1 MLSDFDVL
9 YLRKLFARLRLLT
22 YCTLF
27 QQKGFLAALAAAL
40 CLMDRKQSI
49 CQSQASNSGRCAID
63 HAYLGWRKIAGLSL
77 GKLSGK
83 SQQDWGCAVEGVTE
97 LFLCGG
103 WVHPQHSHPARIC
116 ENCICFLVCRRS
128 EGRASLSAD
137 REMRHSCNP
146 CKGRWPNE
154 GPR

>member
-1 MLSDFDVL
+1 MDVL
-9 YLRKLFARLRLLT
+9 YLRKLSTRLRLIT

-27 QQKGFLAALAAAL
+27 QQNGFLAALAAAL
-40 CLMDRKQSI
+40 CFMARKQSI
-49 CQSQASNSGRCAID
+49 CQSQASNSGRCATD
-63 HAYLGWRKIAGLSL
+63 HAYFGWRKNAGFSL

-83 SQQDWGCAVEGVTE
+83 SQQDWGYSVEGVTE
-97 LFLCGG
+97 LFLCEGRA
-103 WVHPQHSHPARIC
+103 HARHSRPARHPARIC
-116 ENCICFLVCRRS
+116 ENRICFLVCRRS

>member
-1 MLSDFDVL
+1 MYDL
-9 YLRKLFARLRLLT
+9 YLRQISARLRLLT
-22 YCTLF
+22 YCSPF
-27 QQKGFLAALAAAL
+27 QQKELLVALTTALGFMA
-40 CLMDRKQSI
+40 RKRSI
-49 CQSQASNSGRCAID
+49 CLWQASNSGRCATD
-63 HAYLGWRKIAGLSL
+63 HAYFGWRKIAGFSL

-116 ENCICFLVCRRS
+116 ENCICFLVRRRS
-128 EGRASLSAD
+128 GGRASLSAD